1 MSRFVTNDNF
11 TAMNSAEVTSLL
23 LKEFP
28 YEPTH
33 GQKKVL
39 EKIAIFLTDSWKEPN
54 SLFILKGYA
63 GTGKTTIVSSLV
75 NVLPK
80 LQRKSSLMAPT
91 GRAAKV
97 LSAYAQRPANTIHRK
112 IYFARTTKDGSIA
125 LKLQQ
130 NLHKQTLFIVDEAS
144 MIQHSTLSET
154 SLFSTRN
161 LLDDLFEYV
170 FCGEGCRMM
179 FIGDTAQLP
188 PVGLENSP
196 ALDLDFLRKTYHL
209 SIDTYELTEVVR
221 QEKHSGILM
230 NATAVRNQITREEW
244 RLPLFSL
251 MKAHTD
257 VIRINGSE
265 LEDAL
270 NSAFSGSGKENNV
283 VVCRSNK
290 RANIFNR
297 EIRKRILFLEEEIN
311 NGDFMMVVKNNYYWL
326 PEGSSAGFVANG
338 DIIELI
344 RIRRIEEIYGFRFA
358 DVTIRFV
365 DYPNEKDMDVKI
377 LLDTLSSESPAL
389 SSADNNRLFQEVM
402 KDYEELSSRR
412 GRMEKVKINPYFNA
426 LQVKFA
432 YALTCHKTQGGQWD
446 TVFID
451 QGWLNEKMMNLDY
464 LHWLYTALTRATKKL
479 YLVNFDEKFFFTS

>member
-1 MSRFVTNDNF
+1 
-11 TAMNSAEVTSLL
+11 MNSADVTSLL

-28 YEPTH
+28 YEPTR
-33 GQKKVL
+33 GQKTVL
-39 EKIAIFLTDSWKEPN
+39 EKIARFLTDSWKDPN

-97 LSAYAQRPANTIHRK
+97 LAAYAQRPANTIHRK
-112 IYFARTTKDGSIA
+112 IYFARTTKDGGIA

-144 MIQHSTLSET
+144 MIQHSSLSET
-154 SLFSTRN
+154 SLFASRN

-170 FCGEGCRMM
+170 FNGEGCRMM

-188 PVGLENSP
+188 PVGLEHSP
-196 ALDLDFLRKTYHL
+196 ALDLDYLRKAYHL
-209 SIDTYELTEVVR
+209 LIDTHELTEVVR
-221 QEKHSGILM
+221 QAKHSGILL
-230 NATAVRNQITREEW
+230 NATAVRNQIIRQEW
-244 RLPLFSL
+244 GLPLFSISN
-251 MKAHTD
+251 AHRD

-270 NSAFSGSGKENNV
+270 NSAYSGSGKENNV

-290 RANIFNR
+290 RANIFNS

-311 NGDFMMVVKNNYYWL
+311 TGDYMMVVKNNYFWL
-326 PEGSSAGFVANG
+326 PEGSGAGFIANG
-338 DIIELI
+338 DIIELL
-344 RIRRIEEIYGFRFA
+344 RIRRIEEMYGFRFA
-358 DVTIRFV
+358 DVTIRFI
-365 DYPNEKDMDVKI
+365 DYPDEKDLDVKI
-377 LLDTLSSESPAL
+377 LLDTLHSESPAL

-412 GRMEKVKINPYFNA
+412 GRIEKVKVNPYFNA
-426 LQVKFA
+426 LQVKFS

-451 QGWLNEKMMNLDY
+451 QGYLNEKMMNLEY
-464 LHWLYTALTRATKKL
+464 LRWLYTALTRATKKL
-479 YLVNFDEKFFFTS
+479 YLVNFDEKFFHNS